1 MFITEAYSTAA
12 DLKFKSKNIAAV
24 NYAASGRNV
33 DFGNDSVRSSVDAA
47 VHADLVHCRKCR
59 VPLAGRNQFLG
70 HMVFSHEVRL
80 RQAKR
85 EWGRVAMPSTHDRP
99 SEEAH
104 I

>member
-1 MFITEAYSTAA
+1 MFITEAYATAA
-12 DLKFKSKNIAAV
+12 DLKIKSKNIAAV
-24 NYAASGRNV
+24 NYAASGRNIEY
-33 DFGNDSVRSSVDAA
+33 GNDSSSSEHVA
-47 VHADLVHCRKCR
+47 VQEDFPVQCRKCR

-85 EWGRVAMPSTHDRP
+85 EWGRVAMPSAPYKLGGETY
-99 SEEAH
+99 